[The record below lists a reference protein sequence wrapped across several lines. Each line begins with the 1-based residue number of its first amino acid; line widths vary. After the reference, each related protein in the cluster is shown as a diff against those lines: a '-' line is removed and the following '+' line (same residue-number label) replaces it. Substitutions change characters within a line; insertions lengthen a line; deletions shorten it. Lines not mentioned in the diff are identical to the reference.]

1 MLTVAVFGAGGKMGT
16 RVTERLRTDPELELA
31 LVEADPAARA
41 RAEER
46 GQACV
51 SAAEA
56 ADVADVTVLAVPDWV
71 IGPVAAEIVPRLRPG
86 ALVVTLDP
94 AAAYAGRLPE
104 REDVAYFVTHPTHP
118 PLFEEEADAEALK
131 DYFGSGVA
139 RQSIV
144 NALVQGSE
152 EDYAL
157 GERLARAM
165 WGPILRS
172 HRVSLEQLAI
182 LEPALS
188 ETVVGTA
195 LTLIRE
201 ALDEAVALGVPEDAA
216 RDFVLGHIRVEA
228 AVIFGEVP
236 FPLSDGAMMAIE
248 DGKRD
253 LLQPDWRKVFELDN
267 VKASVDRITTKAGSV
282 QP

>member
-1 MLTVAVFGAGGKMGT
+1 MLTVAVFGAGGKMGM
-16 RVTERLRTDPELELA
+16 RVAERLGSDAELELA
-31 LVEADPAARA
+31 LVESDPTART
-41 RAEER
+41 RVEEGGR
-46 GQACV
+46 KCT

-56 ADVADVTVLAVPDWV
+56 ADAADVAVLAVPDWA

-86 ALVVTLDP
+86 ALLVTLDP
-94 AAAYAGRLPE
+94 AAAYAGHLPE
-104 REDVAYFVTHPTHP
+104 RADVAYFVTHPTHP
-118 PLFEEEADAEALK
+118 PLFEEEPDAEALR

-157 GERLARAM
+157 GERLARTM

-172 HRVSLEQLAI
+172 HRVTLEQLAI

-201 ALDEAVALGVPEDAA
+201 ALDEAVALGVPADAA

-228 AVIFGEVP
+228 AVIFGMVP

-248 DGKRD
+248 DGKQA

-267 VKASVDRITTKAGSV
+267 VKASVDRITTKG
-282 QP
+282 

>member
-1 MLTVAVFGAGGKMGT
+1 MLTVAVFGAGGKMGM
-16 RVTERLRTDPELELA
+16 RVAERLGSDAELELA
-31 LVEADPAARA
+31 FVESDPTARA
-41 RAEER
+41 RVEEGGR
-46 GQACV
+46 KCT

-56 ADVADVTVLAVPDWV
+56 ADAADVAVLAVPDWA

-86 ALVVTLDP
+86 ALLVTLDP
-94 AAAYAGRLPE
+94 AAAYAGHLPE
-104 REDVAYFVTHPTHP
+104 RADVAYFVTHPTHP
-118 PLFEEEADAEALK
+118 PLFEEEPDAEALR

-157 GERLARAM
+157 GERLARTM

-172 HRVSLEQLAI
+172 HRVTLEQLAI

-201 ALDEAVALGVPEDAA
+201 ALDEAVALGVPADAA

-228 AVIFGEVP
+228 AVIFGMVP

-248 DGKRD
+248 DGKQA

-267 VKASVDRITTKAGSV
+267 VKASVDRITTKG
-282 QP
+282 

>member
-253 LLQPDWRKVFELDN
+253 LLQPDWLKVFELDN